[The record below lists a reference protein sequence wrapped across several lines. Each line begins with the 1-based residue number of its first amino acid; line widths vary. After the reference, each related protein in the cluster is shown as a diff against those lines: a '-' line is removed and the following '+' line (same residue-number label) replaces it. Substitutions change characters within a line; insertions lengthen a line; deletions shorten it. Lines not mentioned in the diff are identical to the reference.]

1 MEASTF
7 ELPGRLQHLLTG
19 SANDPTIWVTAMA
32 LAFFLGAVHALTPGH
47 GKAIVAAYLVGSRGR
62 VIDAVSLGGIVTFTH
77 TFTVFVL
84 GLATLFA
91 SQHVAL
97 DRIYPWLSLASGL
110 LVAGIGGWLLWTRL
124 RGGGHG
130 HHHHHHEHHHHDHE
144 HEHVHD
150 HHHTHD
156 DHSHDHHHDHHDHHH
171 DHHDHGKGG
180 LLSLGI
186 SGGLVPCPEAMVVLM
201 LSITLRKLAFGLAL
215 LVSFSLGL
223 ASVLIAIGVAMVL
236 AGPALKKF
244 TGSESRLLKALPV
257 GSAVVVTILGI
268 GLVMQAARQ
277 IQ

>member
-1 MEASTF
+1 MEASTL
-7 ELPGRLQHLLTG
+7 ELPGRLQQLLTG
-19 SANDPTIWVTAMA
+19 SANDPAVWATALA

-77 TFTVFVL
+77 TFIVFVL

-91 SQHVAL
+91 SQSVAL

-124 RGGGHG
+124 QGGGHG
-130 HHHHHHEHHHHDHE
+130 HHHHRHHGHDHEPHHHHPHE
-144 HEHVHD
+144 
-150 HHHTHD
+150 
-156 DHSHDHHHDHHDHHH
+156 
-171 DHHDHGKGG
+171 GQGG

-236 AGPALKKF
+236 AGPAVKKF
-244 TGSESRLLKALPV
+244 TGGESRLLKALPV
-257 GSAVVVTILGI
+257 GSAVVVTILGL
-268 GLVMQAARQ
+268 GLVMQAARH